1 MHLGSFLNVATF
13 LCFRYAE
20 LLIKNPLLVD
30 YIDEILRDE
39 RLSLNDPVIANFI
52 EIYYPKV
59 CMSANCFFPGAVA

>member
-1 MHLGSFLNVATF
+1 MLLFFVGR
-13 LCFRYAE
+13 CFTLDMFCRYAE

-59 CMSANCFFPGAVA
+59 SA